1 MSKLSESSWIPNLG
15 AKGWGVTLICVC
27 FYFFYNFWN
36 NGANTLFGIF
46 TEMYGWQQ
54 TDMSFI
60 VTLGGW
66 LSLIGIVAFG
76 ALGKKMGAKVAC
88 IIGLIINA
96 LSFVILALMNSF
108 MMYAA
113 GVILFFISMSGYAV
127 IGLGMLGSS
136 WFPHKKGIFMG
147 IATIGM
153 TICGAAINP
162 MVLGCAGSPM
172 GISLLFW
179 GCAVACVILAGLMLL
194 VKNNPEEA
202 GAYPDNDRSIS
213 REQLQKEFEAAQEY
227 KKNSPWSTARVLKTP
242 QTWLIGIGW
251 GLSMLAASGV
261 MALLVPTL
269 AAFGHDPLF
278 AVGLLSSMW
287 PAGLLGH
294 YLIGVIDQKIG
305 TKKTSI
311 LVVALLIVACLMV
324 VVAGGN
330 VVVCAVSVALLMF
343 AISGNANVCM
353 SMTTTVFGRQDFETA
368 WSPIQVLYNI
378 CNFAGVS
385 VMALV
390 AASFGQPAIMVAAP
404 VICVVSIIMMAV
416 TSDKQI
422 ASNVEAV

>member
-1 MSKLSESSWIPNLG
+1 
-15 AKGWGVTLICVC
+15 
-27 FYFFYNFWN
+27 
-36 NGANTLFGIF
+36 
-46 TEMYGWQQ
+46 
-54 TDMSFI
+54 
-60 VTLGGW
+60 
-66 LSLIGIVAFG
+66 
-76 ALGKKMGAKVAC
+76 
-88 IIGLIINA
+88 
-96 LSFVILALMNSF
+96 
-108 MMYAA
+108 
-113 GVILFFISMSGYAV
+113 
-127 IGLGMLGSS
+127 
-136 WFPHKKGIFMG
+136 
-147 IATIGM
+147 
-153 TICGAAINP
+153 
-162 MVLGCAGSPM
+162 
-172 GISLLFW
+172 
-179 GCAVACVILAGLMLL
+179 
-194 VKNNPEEA
+194 
-202 GAYPDNDRSIS
+202 
-213 REQLQKEFEAAQEY
+213 
-227 KKNSPWSTARVLKTP
+227 
-242 QTWLIGIGW
+242 
-251 GLSMLAASGV
+251 MLAASGV